1 MRLRLD
7 GDVLEELPLISFR
20 LSGRDSSRFN
30 SPTHGRLAESRV
42 MNYPSLEFNEQT
54 YLDDDPDFSTLNEN
68 MGKISAFNKQH
79 QKRMIYKLEL

>member
-79 QKRMIYKLEL
+79 QKRMINKLEL